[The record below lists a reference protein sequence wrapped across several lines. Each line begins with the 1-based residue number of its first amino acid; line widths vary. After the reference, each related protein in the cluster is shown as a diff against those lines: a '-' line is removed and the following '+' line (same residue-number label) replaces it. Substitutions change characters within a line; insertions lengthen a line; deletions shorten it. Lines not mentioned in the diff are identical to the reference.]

1 MLTRMKR
8 PRLLMKRMNKIKR
21 CKKKIKAQGKN
32 INITSLTRI
41 S

>member
-1 MLTRMKR
+1 MLTNRKR
-8 PRLLMKRMNKIKR
+8 PRLLMIRMNKIKR
-21 CKKKIKAQGKN
+21 CKRKIMAQWKN

>member
-21 CKKKIKAQGKN
+21 CKKKIMAQWKN